1 MMAGLRGNGRDE
13 VPIKAHFMYL
23 GVEWELINA
32 VVDGRGSIRL
42 VKKQNKAY
50 FSDQVAS
57 LVG

>member
-32 VVDGRGSIRL
+32 VVEGRFG
-42 VKKQNKAY
+42 
-50 FSDQVAS
+50 
-57 LVG
+57 